1 MGKILNV
8 SRKSFTEEILNSK
21 EVVLVDFWA
30 DWCGPC
36 KMLVPILEEIGDEKK
51 VKICKINT
59 DDEFDLATKF
69 DIKSIPT
76 IVVFKN
82 GKEIDRIIG
91 LRQKEELIE
100 KIKSY

>member
-8 SRKSFTEEILNSK
+8 SRESFTEEILNSK
-21 EVVLVDFWA
+21 GVVLVDFWA

-59 DDEFDLATKF
+59 DDELDLATKF
-69 DIKSIPT
+69 GIKSIPT
-76 IVVFKN
+76 IVVFKD

-91 LRQKEELIE
+91 LRQKEELME